1 MSIGVGGAFGGE
13 IQLRKLDL
21 LMALKVDAGL
31 TNESK
36 DQSLLIRNFNLGIET
51 GLRWTTR
58 RLKKSPKWPL

>member
-21 LMALKVDAGL
+21 LIALKVDAGL

-36 DQSLLIRNFNLGIET
+36 DESLLIRNFNISIET
-51 GLRWTTR
+51 GLRWTTK